1 MALKFLQGLG
11 KVVTIISRL
20 SAWLV
25 VSSYVLMK
33 TADQLFAQDPYQRV
47 ITATSPPPQP
57 SIAAW

>member
-11 KVVTIISRL
+11 KVSGDSPLPPLGLIGRIV
-20 SAWLV
+20 
-25 VSSYVLMK
+25 VLMK

-57 SIAAW
+57 SIAA